1 MSSYQIIKLK
11 NGEDLICNVLDN
23 ENGRLKVTTPLKM
36 ETVNRISKKGL
47 TESLA
52 LTRWIQPYSDEE
64 HFFKE
69 RNSIIL
75 MAPASVGMSRYYE
88 YVVKSYDG
96 LVLKEAKEETVEK
109 IKIEK
114 QKSSK
119 LQVDDDL
126 TESLALTR
134 WIQPYS
140 DEDHFFIES
149 NSIIIMTPASI
160 GMTRYY
166 EYVLKSYDGLVLKSA
181 KEEVIEKVKT
191 EKQKSSKLEIDDD
204 MLESDLKDYLFSD
217 KKTIH

>member
-23 ENGRLKVTTPLKM
+23 ENGRLKVSSPLKM
-36 ETVNRISKKGL
+36 ETVNRISKKG
-47 TESLA
+47 
-52 LTRWIQPYSDEE
+52 
-64 HFFKE
+64 
-69 RNSIIL
+69 
-75 MAPASVGMSRYYE
+75 
-88 YVVKSYDG
+88 
-96 LVLKEAKEETVEK
+96 
-109 IKIEK
+109 
-114 QKSSK
+114 
-119 LQVDDDL
+119 L

-149 NSIIIMTPASI
+149 NSIIIMTPASV

-181 KEEVIEKVKT
+181 KEETVEKVKI
-191 EKQKSSKLEIDDD
+191 EKQSSSKLELDDD
-204 MLESDLKDYLFSD
+204 LTESDLKDYLFND

>member
-23 ENGRLKVTTPLKM
+23 ENGRLKVTSPLKM
-36 ETVNRISKKGL
+36 ETVNRISKKG
-47 TESLA
+47 
-52 LTRWIQPYSDEE
+52 
-64 HFFKE
+64 
-69 RNSIIL
+69 
-75 MAPASVGMSRYYE
+75 
-88 YVVKSYDG
+88 
-96 LVLKEAKEETVEK
+96 
-109 IKIEK
+109 
-114 QKSSK
+114 
-119 LQVDDDL
+119 L

-149 NSIIIMTPASI
+149 NSIIIMTPASV

-181 KEEVIEKVKT
+181 KEETVEKIRS

-204 MLESDLKDYLFSD
+204 MLESDLKDYLFND

>member
-23 ENGRLKVTTPLKM
+23 ENGRLKVSSPLKM

-64 HFFKE
+64 HFF
-69 RNSIIL
+69 
-75 MAPASVGMSRYYE
+75 
-88 YVVKSYDG
+88 
-96 LVLKEAKEETVEK
+96 
-109 IKIEK
+109 
-114 QKSSK
+114 
-119 LQVDDDL
+119 
-126 TESLALTR
+126 
-134 WIQPYS
+134 
-140 DEDHFFIES
+140 IES

-166 EYVLKSYDGLVLKSA
+166 EYVLKSYDGMVLKDA
-181 KEEVIEKVKT
+181 KEETVEKIRS
-191 EKQKSSKLEIDDD
+191 EKQKSSKLEVDDD
-204 MLESDLKDYLFSD
+204 LTESDLKDYLFSD

>member
-23 ENGRLKVTTPLKM
+23 ENGRLKVSSPLKM

-64 HFFKE
+64 HFF
-69 RNSIIL
+69 
-75 MAPASVGMSRYYE
+75 
-88 YVVKSYDG
+88 
-96 LVLKEAKEETVEK
+96 
-109 IKIEK
+109 
-114 QKSSK
+114 
-119 LQVDDDL
+119 
-126 TESLALTR
+126 
-134 WIQPYS
+134 
-140 DEDHFFIES
+140 IES
-149 NSIIIMTPASI
+149 NSIIIMTPASV

-181 KEEVIEKVKT
+181 KEETVEKIKT
-191 EKQKSSKLEIDDD
+191 EKQKSSRLQVDDD
-204 MLESDLKDYLFSD
+204 LTESDLKDYLFND

>member
-52 LTRWIQPYSDEE
+52 LTRWIQPYSDE
-64 HFFKE
+64 
-69 RNSIIL
+69 
-75 MAPASVGMSRYYE
+75 
-88 YVVKSYDG
+88 
-96 LVLKEAKEETVEK
+96 
-109 IKIEK
+109 
-114 QKSSK
+114 
-119 LQVDDDL
+119 
-126 TESLALTR
+126 
-134 WIQPYS
+134 
-140 DEDHFFIES
+140 DHFFIES
-149 NSIIIMTPASI
+149 NSIIIMTPASV

-181 KEEVIEKVKT
+181 KEETVEKIRS
-191 EKQKSSKLEIDDD
+191 EKQKSSKLEVDDD
-204 MLESDLKDYLFSD
+204 LTESDLKDYLFND

>member
-52 LTRWIQPYSDEE
+52 LTRWIQPYSDE
-64 HFFKE
+64 
-69 RNSIIL
+69 
-75 MAPASVGMSRYYE
+75 
-88 YVVKSYDG
+88 
-96 LVLKEAKEETVEK
+96 
-109 IKIEK
+109 
-114 QKSSK
+114 
-119 LQVDDDL
+119 
-126 TESLALTR
+126 
-134 WIQPYS
+134 
-140 DEDHFFIES
+140 DHFFIES
-149 NSIIIMTPASI
+149 NSIIIMTPASV

-166 EYVLKSYDGLVLKSA
+166 EYVLKSYDGLVLKEA
-181 KEEVIEKVKT
+181 KEETVTKIRS

-204 MLESDLKDYLFSD
+204 MLESDLKDYLFND

>member
-23 ENGRLKVTTPLKM
+23 ENGRLKVESPLKM
-36 ETVNRISKKGL
+36 ETVNRISKKG
-47 TESLA
+47 
-52 LTRWIQPYSDEE
+52 
-64 HFFKE
+64 
-69 RNSIIL
+69 
-75 MAPASVGMSRYYE
+75 
-88 YVVKSYDG
+88 
-96 LVLKEAKEETVEK
+96 
-109 IKIEK
+109 
-114 QKSSK
+114 
-119 LQVDDDL
+119 L

-166 EYVLKSYDGLVLKSA
+166 EYVLKSYDGLVLKEA
-181 KEEVIEKVKT
+181 KEETVTKIKS

-204 MLESDLKDYLFSD
+204 MLESDLKDYLFND

>member
-23 ENGRLKVTTPLKM
+23 ENGRLKVTSPLKM
-36 ETVNRISKKGL
+36 ETVNRISKKG
-47 TESLA
+47 
-52 LTRWIQPYSDEE
+52 
-64 HFFKE
+64 
-69 RNSIIL
+69 
-75 MAPASVGMSRYYE
+75 
-88 YVVKSYDG
+88 
-96 LVLKEAKEETVEK
+96 
-109 IKIEK
+109 
-114 QKSSK
+114 
-119 LQVDDDL
+119 L

-160 GMTRYY
+160 GMKRYY

-181 KEEVIEKVKT
+181 KEETVEKIKS

-204 MLESDLKDYLFSD
+204 LTESDLKDYLFSD

>member
-52 LTRWIQPYSDEE
+52 LTRWIQPYSDED
-64 HFFKE
+64 
-69 RNSIIL
+69 
-75 MAPASVGMSRYYE
+75 Y
-88 YVVKSYDG
+88 
-96 LVLKEAKEETVEK
+96 
-109 IKIEK
+109 
-114 QKSSK
+114 
-119 LQVDDDL
+119 
-126 TESLALTR
+126 
-134 WIQPYS
+134 
-140 DEDHFFIES
+140 FFIES
-149 NSIIIMTPASI
+149 NSIIIMTPASV

-181 KEEVIEKVKT
+181 KEETVEKIKS
-191 EKQKSSKLEIDDD
+191 EKQKSSKLEVDDD
-204 MLESDLKDYLFSD
+204 LTESDLKDYLFSD

>member
-23 ENGRLKVTTPLKM
+23 ENGRLKVTSPLKM
-36 ETVNRISKKGL
+36 ETVNRISKKG
-47 TESLA
+47 
-52 LTRWIQPYSDEE
+52 I
-64 HFFKE
+64 
-69 RNSIIL
+69 
-75 MAPASVGMSRYYE
+75 
-88 YVVKSYDG
+88 
-96 LVLKEAKEETVEK
+96 
-109 IKIEK
+109 
-114 QKSSK
+114 
-119 LQVDDDL
+119 

-166 EYVLKSYDGLVLKSA
+166 EYVLKSYDGMVLKDA
-181 KEEVIEKVKT
+181 KEETVEKIKDD
-191 EKQKSSKLEIDDD
+191 KQKSSKLELDDD
-204 MLESDLKDYLFSD
+204 LTESDLKDYLFNE

>member
-23 ENGRLKVTTPLKM
+23 ENGRLKVSSPLKM
-36 ETVNRISKKGL
+36 ETVNRISKKG
-47 TESLA
+47 
-52 LTRWIQPYSDEE
+52 
-64 HFFKE
+64 
-69 RNSIIL
+69 
-75 MAPASVGMSRYYE
+75 
-88 YVVKSYDG
+88 
-96 LVLKEAKEETVEK
+96 
-109 IKIEK
+109 
-114 QKSSK
+114 
-119 LQVDDDL
+119 L

-181 KEEVIEKVKT
+181 KEETVEKIRN

-204 MLESDLKDYLFSD
+204 MLESELKDYLFND

>member
-52 LTRWIQPYSDEE
+52 LTRWIQPYSDEQ
-64 HFFKE
+64 HFFIE

-75 MAPASVGMSRYYE
+75 MAPASIGMSRYYE

-96 LVLKEAKEETVEK
+96 LVLKKAKEETVEK
-109 IKIEK
+109 IKKEK
-114 QKSSK
+114 Q
-119 LQVDDDL
+119 
-126 TESLALTR
+126 E
-134 WIQPYS
+134 
-140 DEDHFFIES
+140 
-149 NSIIIMTPASI
+149 
-160 GMTRYY
+160 
-166 EYVLKSYDGLVLKSA
+166 
-181 KEEVIEKVKT
+181 
-191 EKQKSSKLEIDDD
+191 SSKLEIDDD
-204 MLESDLKDYLFSD
+204 LTESDLKEYLFSD

>member
-23 ENGRLKVTTPLKM
+23 ENGRLKVSSPLKM
-36 ETVNRISKKGL
+36 ETVNRISKKG
-47 TESLA
+47 
-52 LTRWIQPYSDEE
+52 I
-64 HFFKE
+64 
-69 RNSIIL
+69 
-75 MAPASVGMSRYYE
+75 
-88 YVVKSYDG
+88 
-96 LVLKEAKEETVEK
+96 
-109 IKIEK
+109 
-114 QKSSK
+114 
-119 LQVDDDL
+119 

-181 KEEVIEKVKT
+181 KEETVEKIKDD
-191 EKQKSSKLEIDDD
+191 KQKSSKLELDDD
-204 MLESDLKDYLFSD
+204 LTESDLKDYLLNE

>member
-1 MSSYQIIKLK
+1 MSSYQILKLK

-64 HFFKE
+64 HFFIE
-69 RNSIIL
+69 PNSIIL
-75 MAPASVGMSRYYE
+75 MAPASIGMSRYYE

-109 IKIEK
+109 IK
-114 QKSSK
+114 
-119 LQVDDDL
+119 
-126 TESLALTR
+126 R
-134 WIQPYS
+134 
-140 DEDHFFIES
+140 
-149 NSIIIMTPASI
+149 
-160 GMTRYY
+160 
-166 EYVLKSYDGLVLKSA
+166 
-181 KEEVIEKVKT
+181 
-191 EKQKSSKLEIDDD
+191 EKQKSSKLEVDDD
-204 MLESDLKDYLFSD
+204 LTESDLKEYLFSD

>member
-23 ENGRLKVTTPLKM
+23 ENGRLKVTSPLKM
-36 ETVNRISKKGL
+36 ETVNRISKKG
-47 TESLA
+47 
-52 LTRWIQPYSDEE
+52 
-64 HFFKE
+64 
-69 RNSIIL
+69 
-75 MAPASVGMSRYYE
+75 
-88 YVVKSYDG
+88 
-96 LVLKEAKEETVEK
+96 
-109 IKIEK
+109 
-114 QKSSK
+114 
-119 LQVDDDL
+119 L

-149 NSIIIMTPASI
+149 NSIIIMTPASV

-181 KEEVIEKVKT
+181 KEETVQKIRS

-204 MLESDLKDYLFSD
+204 MLESELKDYLFND

>member
-23 ENGRLKVTTPLKM
+23 ENGRLKVSSPLKM

-64 HFFKE
+64 HFF
-69 RNSIIL
+69 
-75 MAPASVGMSRYYE
+75 
-88 YVVKSYDG
+88 
-96 LVLKEAKEETVEK
+96 
-109 IKIEK
+109 
-114 QKSSK
+114 
-119 LQVDDDL
+119 
-126 TESLALTR
+126 
-134 WIQPYS
+134 
-140 DEDHFFIES
+140 IES
-149 NSIIIMTPASI
+149 NSIIIMTPASV

-181 KEEVIEKVKT
+181 KEETVEKIKS
-191 EKQKSSKLEIDDD
+191 EKQKSSKLEVDDD
-204 MLESDLKDYLFSD
+204 LTESDLKDYLFND

>member
-23 ENGRLKVTTPLKM
+23 ENGRLKVSSPLKM

-52 LTRWIQPYSDEE
+52 LTRWIQPYSDE
-64 HFFKE
+64 
-69 RNSIIL
+69 
-75 MAPASVGMSRYYE
+75 
-88 YVVKSYDG
+88 
-96 LVLKEAKEETVEK
+96 
-109 IKIEK
+109 
-114 QKSSK
+114 
-119 LQVDDDL
+119 
-126 TESLALTR
+126 
-134 WIQPYS
+134 
-140 DEDHFFIES
+140 DHFFIET
-149 NSIIIMTPASI
+149 NSIIIMTPASV

-181 KEEVIEKVKT
+181 KEETVEKIRS

-204 MLESDLKDYLFSD
+204 MLESELKDYLFND

>member
-23 ENGRLKVTTPLKM
+23 ENGRLKVTSPLKM
-36 ETVNRISKKGL
+36 ETVNRISKKG
-47 TESLA
+47 
-52 LTRWIQPYSDEE
+52 I
-64 HFFKE
+64 
-69 RNSIIL
+69 
-75 MAPASVGMSRYYE
+75 
-88 YVVKSYDG
+88 
-96 LVLKEAKEETVEK
+96 
-109 IKIEK
+109 
-114 QKSSK
+114 
-119 LQVDDDL
+119 

-149 NSIIIMTPASI
+149 NSIIIMTPASV

-181 KEEVIEKVKT
+181 KEETVEKIKDD
-191 EKQKSSKLEIDDD
+191 KQKSSKLELDDD
-204 MLESDLKDYLFSD
+204 LTESDLKDYLFNE

>member
-23 ENGRLKVTTPLKM
+23 ENGRLKVSSPLKM
-36 ETVNRISKKGL
+36 ETVNRLSKKG
-47 TESLA
+47 
-52 LTRWIQPYSDEE
+52 
-64 HFFKE
+64 
-69 RNSIIL
+69 
-75 MAPASVGMSRYYE
+75 
-88 YVVKSYDG
+88 
-96 LVLKEAKEETVEK
+96 
-109 IKIEK
+109 
-114 QKSSK
+114 
-119 LQVDDDL
+119 L

-149 NSIIIMTPASI
+149 NSIIIMTPASV

-181 KEEVIEKVKT
+181 KEETVEKIKS
-191 EKQKSSKLEIDDD
+191 EKQKSSKLEVDDD
-204 MLESDLKDYLFSD
+204 LTESDLKDYLFND

>member
-23 ENGRLKVTTPLKM
+23 ENGRLKVESPLKM
-36 ETVNRISKKGL
+36 ETVNRISKKG
-47 TESLA
+47 
-52 LTRWIQPYSDEE
+52 
-64 HFFKE
+64 
-69 RNSIIL
+69 
-75 MAPASVGMSRYYE
+75 
-88 YVVKSYDG
+88 
-96 LVLKEAKEETVEK
+96 
-109 IKIEK
+109 
-114 QKSSK
+114 
-119 LQVDDDL
+119 L

-149 NSIIIMTPASI
+149 NSIIIMTPASV

-166 EYVLKSYDGLVLKSA
+166 EYVLKSYNGLVLKSA
-181 KEEVIEKVKT
+181 KEETIEKIRS

-204 MLESDLKDYLFSD
+204 MLESELKDYLFND